1 MEQTPDPRPS
11 PLSTNAVTD
20 NEAQMS
26 MVRAVDGGEGDS
38 GNSVGYAVPAVP
50 LPAIVGKGYREGELD
65 AHADEASAITGRFNA
80 LANTAIDVVQEL
92 MVGEHSRGASTRLAA
107 CSTILDRVAPRLG
120 VAGSTGGLTINA
132 AQLAVIVGGAF
143 HSVPPS
149 TPASPPATL
158 PQPLPPTV

>member
-1 MEQTPDPRPS
+1 MQSLDTFPDPNGV
-11 PLSTNAVTD
+11 L
-20 NEAQMS
+20 NEAI
-26 MVRAVDGGEGDS
+26 
-38 GNSVGYAVPAVP
+38 AVP
-50 LPAIVGKGYREGELD
+50 LPGIVGEPKEGELLV
-65 AHADEASAITGRFNA
+65 APTGEPSAITDRFNA
-80 LANTAIDVVQEL
+80 LANTALDVVSEL